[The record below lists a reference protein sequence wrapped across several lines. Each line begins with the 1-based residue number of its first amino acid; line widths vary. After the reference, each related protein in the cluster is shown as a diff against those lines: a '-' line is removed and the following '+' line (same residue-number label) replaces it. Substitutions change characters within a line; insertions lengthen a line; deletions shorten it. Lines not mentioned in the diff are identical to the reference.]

1 MKRRLANFARAFDK
15 ALIEISAFKEEIKL
29 GLGKNEITGVEGIN
43 SGKEAF
49 FKSLA
54 NENEASAVIVQ
65 TLAACAALIEK
76 YKQVTRKRVL
86 FDHVFDATKEG
97 VVTCPHVCRLST
109 EENFSSTVQC
119 DHADFFKNSISMSTP
134 AKRIIRPPVHVI
146 SAPMQGPLEAAPST
160 IAGSITTCLNS
171 EDPN

>member
-65 TLAACAALIEK
+65 TLAACSALVNK
-76 YKQVTRKRVL
+76 YKKVPTHGIFLEEILNFRK
-86 FDHVFDATKEG
+86 
-97 VVTCPHVCRLST
+97 
-109 EENFSSTVQC
+109 Q
-119 DHADFFKNSISMSTP
+119 
-134 AKRIIRPPVHVI
+134 
-146 SAPMQGPLEAAPST
+146 
-160 IAGSITTCLNS
+160 
-171 EDPN
+171 